1 MMPFAMIHVSVATSL
16 GTASVRDVEPVH
28 VDTFVRYWHFSGYE
42 HLDYMGIDRQRLGT
56 PEETR
61 ARFLRAIRN
70 GTPEQAHVA
79 FSITLD
85 GRLVGYSNLNRHA
98 PDENYPHLHLVDAS
112 ARAAGVASVVVP
124 HMLKLYV
131 DLYPI
136 RRLVIQ
142 TRTSNTAIN
151 RVLDK
156 VLPVA
161 ETRHLD
167 TPDGLA
173 APGEFHVRYLTR
185 EQAAELALPE

>member
-1 MMPFAMIHVSVATSL
+1 MIHFSVATAR

-42 HLDYMGIDRQRLGT
+42 HLDYMGIDRVRLGT

-70 GTPEQAHVA
+70 GTREQAHVA
-79 FSITLD
+79 FSITLAD
-85 GRLVGYSNLNRHA
+85 RLIGYTNLNRHA
-98 PDENYPHLHLVDAS
+98 LDENYPHLHLVDAS
-112 ARAAGVASVVVP
+112 ARAAGVASEIVP
-124 HMLKLYV
+124 RVLALYF

-136 RRLVIQ
+136 HRLVIQ
-142 TRTSNTAIN
+142 TRTSNVAIN

-156 VLPVA
+156 TLPVT

-173 APGEFHVRYLTR
+173 EPGEFHLRYLTR
-185 EQAAELALPE
+185 EQAATLVPPE

>member
-1 MMPFAMIHVSVATSL
+1 MASAMIHLSVATSR

-28 VDTFVRYWHFSGYE
+28 VDTFVRYWHFGGYE
-42 HLDYMGIDRQRLGT
+42 HLDFMGIDRERLGT
-56 PEETR
+56 PEDTR
-61 ARFLRAIRN
+61 VRFLRSIRN
-70 GTPEQAHVA
+70 GTPEQSHVT

-85 GRLVGYSNLNRHA
+85 GRLVGYTNLNRHTL
-98 PDENYPHLHLVDAS
+98 DENYPHLHLVDAS
-112 ARAAGVASVVVP
+112 VRAAGVASLLVP
-124 HMLKLYV
+124 RVLQLYF
-131 DLYPI
+131 DLFPI

-142 TRTSNTAIN
+142 SRTSNGAIN

-173 APGEFHVRYLTR
+173 APGEFHVRYLSR